1 MRVTVSRRKHTRQLV
16 SATILAGTL
25 EMHTPL
31 IDGDPRPSLRTGA
44 TALTKTYDF
53 QPGLPRLGANLME
66 SFGIGDNGFVSPEK
80 FSF

>member
-1 MRVTVSRRKHTRQLV
+1 MLKFQSSPVTKDGRYSGDRSNL
-16 SATILAGTL
+16 SATVCFN
-25 EMHTPL
+25 
-31 IDGDPRPSLRTGA
+31 PRPSLRTGA

>member
-1 MRVTVSRRKHTRQLV
+1 YSFQSSPVTKDGRYTQGGGEMSQ
-16 SATILAGTL
+16 TIRFN
-25 EMHTPL
+25 
-31 IDGDPRPSLRTGA
+31 PRPSLRTGA

>member
-1 MRVTVSRRKHTRQLV
+1 MDELLFQSSPVTK
-16 SATILAGTL
+16 
-25 EMHTPL
+25 
-31 IDGDPRPSLRTGA
+31 DGRYALPGEIIPHGDRFNPRPSLRTGA

-53 QPGLPRLGANLME
+53 LPGLPRLGANLME